1 MLKLVGALAEERGW
15 QLAAMTEAMGRFA
28 EAIYG

>member
-1 MLKLVGALAEERGW
+1 MLRLAGGLAEERGW

-28 EAIYG
+28 EAVYG